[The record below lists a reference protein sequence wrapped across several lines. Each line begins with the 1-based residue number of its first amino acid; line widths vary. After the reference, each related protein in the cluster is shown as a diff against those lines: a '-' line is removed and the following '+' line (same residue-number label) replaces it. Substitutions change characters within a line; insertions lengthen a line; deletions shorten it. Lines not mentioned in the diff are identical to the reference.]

1 MKYFFPELAELE
13 VEQHPG
19 RCCWGRGVKGTKC
32 TRLRPIDW
40 KHLLQDQEN
49 SSISQKL
56 WDLNNDNSLTTE
68 EREKGKDELKRQL
81 LWITPHVAEFRGDE
95 RKNAN
100 ALVRSGLVMADIDH
114 IDDPR
119 GLWEAFVAKGGLEKF
134 SVALAHITP
143 SCRGLR
149 IIFES
154 ITGNIAA
161 DQRTMYAFL
170 GLPEENCDEVVKD
183 FARISFLP
191 TDPNFLLHVDAKLFS
206 PPTGGEITDADR
218 AASIKAEPI
227 AVQATPTGADPIAA
241 EPAVTHYEGIDI
253 IAIAE
258 RYLRNQKEG
267 RLPRRGERN
276 TRLLAAARELTTIT
290 DGDAASIYRALRAL
304 PLEEPLGDDELQ
316 SIVHSAVAYK
326 QSRPSGRIGDD
337 LRDAIAQLILER
349 EEAEEK
355 EGKEP
360 CEADKLPPLPPVI
373 KELVA
378 IAPPTFKHIVP
389 LIALPPLGTIT
400 TRLRSSYGTDEQFPG
415 FQTILYG
422 PQASGKGSAEVVT
435 KTIMSKVHAH
445 DEVSHLRE
453 EEYRKECQKLKRIK
467 KGDIDIADLPEKPA
481 VYMQELPPNI
491 SRAKIFDR
499 MQASPDLTMYS
510 YTAELDSMTMN
521 SKQAWSNL
529 NDLMRKGFD
538 GSASGKDSVNDE
550 SFNGTIE
557 HTRYNYLAC
566 GTPIQ
571 LRRFIPDVENGL
583 VSRIIF
589 APTAKDQP
597 LTPPQWGRLTAK
609 QQAIIDER
617 LEAALNLT
625 YTHEYDDDGEYVGEK
640 IAPTHELNLRFL
652 SDAMLK
658 WTREKGLQA
667 RISGSNAAET
677 FRRRAAVI
685 GFRAGMVAWWLWGER
700 NTPAI
705 RKNTVA
711 FALWAADETLKG
723 QIALWGKAIEDNAA
737 REKQLADAAKV
748 AAQPTK
754 QQQLYEALPEVFT
767 AEDVDK
773 LVQEMNLKTPRKK
786 WISKLV
792 KCGAIAKT
800 ADNQWKK
807 LITIPSSA
815 AAAAA

>member
-1 MKYFFPELAELE
+1 MKNLVTDFAEGE
-13 VEQHPG
+13 VEQYPG
-19 RCCWGRGVKGTKC
+19 RCCWGRGTKGTKC
-32 TRLRPIDW
+32 TRLTPYDW

-49 SSISQKL
+49 KSISQKL
-56 WDLNNDNSLTTE
+56 WDLCNNDSLTSE
-68 EREKGKDELKRQL
+68 EREKRKDELKRQL
-81 LWITPHVAEFRGDE
+81 LWITPHTAEFRENE
-95 RKNAN
+95 RKNSN

-134 SVALAHITP
+134 SVVLAHITP

-149 IIFES
+149 IIFEA
-154 ITGNIAA
+154 ITGNIAE
-161 DQRTMYAFL
+161 DQHAMYAFL
-170 GLPEENCDEVVKD
+170 GLPAENCDEVVKD
-183 FARISFLP
+183 YARISFLP
-191 TDPNFLLHVDAKLFS
+191 TDGKFLLHVDAKLFS
-206 PPTGGEITDADR
+206 GPTGGEITDADH
-218 AASIKAEPI
+218 EPLLKEENLD
-227 AVQATPTGADPIAA
+227 AHATPTGAEPIAA
-241 EPAVTHYEGIDI
+241 APAVTEYEGIDI
-253 IAIAE
+253 AAITE
-258 RYLRNQKEG
+258 RFLCNQKEG

-304 PLEEPLGDDELQ
+304 PLDEPLGDDELQ
-316 SIVHSAVAYK
+316 GIVRSAVAYK

-337 LRDAIAQLILER
+337 LSRAISQLILER
-349 EEAEEK
+349 EEEEEK

-360 CEADKLPPLPPVI
+360 READKLPPLPPVI

-378 IAPPTFKHIVP
+378 IAPPTFRHIVP
-389 LIALPPLGTIT
+389 LIALPPLGTVT
-400 TRLRSSYGTDEQFPG
+400 TRLRASYGTDEQFPG

-435 KTIMSKVHAH
+435 KTIMNKVHAH

-453 EEYRKECQKLKRIK
+453 EEYRKECQKIKRIK
-467 KGDIDIADLPEKPA
+467 KGDIDIADLPDKPA
-481 VYMQELPPNI
+481 VFMQELPPNI

-571 LRRFIPDVENGL
+571 VRRFIPDVENGL

-597 LTPPQWGRLTAK
+597 LTPPQWGRLSAK
-609 QQAIIDER
+609 QQGTIDER
-617 LEAALNLT
+617 LEAALHMT
-625 YTHEYDDDGEYVGEK
+625 YITEYDDEGEYLGEK

-658 WTREKGLQA
+658 WTKEKGLQA

-685 GFRAGMVAWWLWGER
+685 GFRAGMVAWWLYGER
-700 NTPAI
+700 NTPAT
-705 RKNTVA
+705 RKNTEA
-711 FALWAADETLKG
+711 FALWVAEETLKG

-748 AAQPTK
+748 ATQPTK
-754 QQQLYEALPEVFT
+754 QEMLYEALPEVFT

-773 LVQEMNLKTPRKK
+773 LVHELNLKTPRKK

-792 KCGAIAKT
+792 KCGAIVKT

-807 LITIPSSA
+807 LIAIPSSA
-815 AAAAA
+815 SAAA